1 MANEKGEV
9 EPSQNVPRD
18 HSGVVGLSIRG
29 IGIRSLSGAIRGTI
43 GGGLGCPNA
52 SFDSAQRWRYGRRVP
67 VRRNQVIGHVL
78 DEKPLALR

>member
-1 MANEKGEV
+1 MANQKGEV

-29 IGIRSLSGAIRGTI
+29 IGIRSVGGAIRSTI
-43 GGGLGCPNA
+43 DGGLGCPNA
-52 SFDSAQRWRYGRRVP
+52 SFDSAQRWRYGCRVP
-67 VRRNQVIGHVL
+67 IGGNQVIGHIL